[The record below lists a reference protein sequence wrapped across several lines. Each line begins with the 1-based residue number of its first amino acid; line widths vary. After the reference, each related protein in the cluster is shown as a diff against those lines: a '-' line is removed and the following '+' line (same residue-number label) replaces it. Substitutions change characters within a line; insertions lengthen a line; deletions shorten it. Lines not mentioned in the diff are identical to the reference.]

1 MFFFKAFIIRK
12 TASCVCGCVLH
23 EWHRPVPPSEPVRVC
38 VCRQGPGVKQGL
50 ELCMQHAQKALDV
63 LADFER
69 SDAREALENIIHAI
83 MECD

>member
-1 MFFFKAFIIRK
+1 M
-12 TASCVCGCVLH
+12 
-23 EWHRPVPPSEPVRVC
+23 
-38 VCRQGPGVKQGL
+38 KQGL